1 MKKIILNFKK
11 LSKNYKELV
20 QEAFNK
26 DFLDF
31 MVSKESYLE
40 FKDIE
45 RLKIYSM
52 DSEIHPDYLV
62 YNDINKLK
70 NLSIKREKPANNIGF
85 FMEIKSK
92 VDEENIIEVAKS
104 GKVDSVIVATNNW
117 KIIPFENIIA
127 QIHNYDTE
135 LIGMVETIQ
144 EAETLLKTL
153 EVGVD
158 GIIITPK
165 DVKDIIELKRFFY
178 TSFQIELTKAKI
190 TKIQNLPECDR
201 VCVDT
206 TSILR
211 IGEGMLIG
219 STAKGFLFI
228 HSETIESQFVAARP
242 FRVNAGDVS
251 AYILVPDDDPKRL
264 YRTSYLS
271 ELKGGDKVLVV
282 NLDGE
287 VRIVSIGRIKVET
300 RPMLRFELE
309 ALINGNKIQF
319 SSICQNAETIRL
331 IDQHRNPISVVDIK
345 IGDEVLV
352 HIGPGATHFGTIIK
366 ENIIEK

>member
-1 MKKIILNFKK
+1 MKKVILNFRK

-31 MVSKESYLE
+31 MVSKESY
-40 FKDIE
+40 FQFNDIV

-52 DSEIHPDYLV
+52 DSEIQPDYLI
-62 YNDINKLK
+62 YDDINKLK
-70 NLSIKREKPANNIGF
+70 NIISKKEKSSNSIGF
-85 FMEIKSK
+85 FIEIKSK
-92 VDEENIIEVAKS
+92 EDQETIIEIAKS
-104 GKVDSVIVATNNW
+104 GNVDLVIVAANDW

-135 LIGMVETIQ
+135 LIGLVENIQ
-144 EAETLLKTL
+144 EAEILLKTL
-153 EVGVD
+153 EIGVD
-158 GIIITPK
+158 GIIISPK
-165 DVKDIIELKRFFY
+165 NVEDIIELKKLLY
-178 TSFQIELTKAKI
+178 PNFQLKLTKAKI
-190 TKIQNLPECDR
+190 TQIQNLPECDR

-211 IGEGMLIG
+211 IGEGMLVG

-228 HSETIESQFVAARP
+228 HSETIESQFVATRS

-251 AYILVPDDDPKRL
+251 AYILVPDDDPNRL
-264 YRTSYLS
+264 YRTNYLS
-271 ELKGGDKVLVV
+271 ELKGGDKVIVV
-282 NLDGE
+282 NTEGE

-309 ALINGNKIQF
+309 ALVNGDKVNF
-319 SSICQNAETIRL
+319 SCICQNAETIRL
-331 IDQHRNPISVVDIK
+331 VSPNRNIMSVVDMK

-352 HIGPGATHFGTIIK
+352 HIGPGATHFGTVIK